1 MHFLWVRH
9 YFYFKWSSEP
19 HEGLAVGRAKA
30 VTSFLSYSKTLRIGL
45 APGIKP
51 ATSRFA
57 VKHLTDWANPTA
69 VNQTNTN
76 KRPITVGLS
85 LSVEWITFTFHIP
98 QFLKSF
104 IHDIERR
111 TWFLFLGVFTC
122 NRIPLTVVGQT
133 ERYCHVVDFKLCNCP
148 RQAGKR
154 KQDEELSFML
164 HNRVNRVSGFFTGG
178 EILRLT
184 QQFIEQQKTIKRLTM
199 NENEILDLWW
209 EYIAFLTA
217 SDTSRKWIDREGLGK
232 RLAWTGLYSRRGF
245 PFILI

>member
-1 MHFLWVRH
+1 MGHSPR
-9 YFYFKWSSEP
+9 
-19 HEGLAVGRAKA
+19 
-30 VTSFLSYSKTLRIGL
+30 
-45 APGIKP
+45 
-51 ATSRFA
+51 
-57 VKHLTDWANPTA
+57 
-69 VNQTNTN
+69 
-76 KRPITVGLS
+76 
-85 LSVEWITFTFHIP
+85 VEWITFTFHSP

-199 NENEILDLWW
+199 NENEILNLWW
-209 EYIAFLTA
+209 EYSFSNCLGYVT
-217 SDTSRKWIDREGLGK
+217 DYHEGLGK
-232 RLAWTGLYSRRGF
+232 RSAGITGQPELYSRRGF
-245 PFILI
+245 PLQFNLETETENCILFHFKMLISYG